1 MNLLTIEETA
11 EVLKISVRTARKWHR
26 QGLIPGVKV
35 AGKWRVDM
43 DLLRETLRSKAL
55 GNLKRSE

>member
-43 DLLRETLRSKAL
+43 DLLRETLRSRSL
-55 GNLKRSE
+55 DNLRQTK